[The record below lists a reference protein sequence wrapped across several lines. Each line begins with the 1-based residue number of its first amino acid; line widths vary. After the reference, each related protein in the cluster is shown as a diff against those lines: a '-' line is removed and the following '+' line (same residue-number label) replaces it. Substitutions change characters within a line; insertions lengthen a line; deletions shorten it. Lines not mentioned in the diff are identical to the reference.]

1 MENVSISG
9 RAVVAFRVE
18 DPTEDKYSGG
28 SVMKF
33 SNVLLNVGGSY
44 DSTTGV
50 FTAPVA
56 GLYQFT
62 AQLCVNKGQNI
73 YYEIT
78 KNGNT
83 LHRSR
88 IYESGSAQCCNA
100 EAVEVLWKWD
110 TVSVRATSGQTAN
123 IHKAK
128 TVIFNT
134 FTGFLLRETE

>member
-1 MENVSISG
+1 
-9 RAVVAFRVE
+9 VAFRVE
-18 DPTEDKYSGG
+18 DPTEDKYTSD

-33 SNVLLNVGGSY
+33 SNVLLNVGDSY

-78 KNGNT
+78 KNDSV
-83 LHRSR
+83 LYRSR
-88 IYESGSAQCCNA
+88 IYQSGSVQCCNS
-100 EAVEVLWKWD
+100 ETVDVLSKGE

-123 IHKAK
+123 IHKSK
-128 TVIFNT
+128 GVISNMFS
-134 FTGFLLRETE
+134 GFLLQETE

>member
-1 MENVSISG
+1 M
-9 RAVVAFRVE
+9 AFRVE
-18 DPTEDKYSGG
+18 DPTEDKYTSG

-33 SNVLLNVGGSY
+33 SNVLLNVGDSY

-62 AQLCVNKGQNI
+62 AHLCVDKGQNI

-83 LHRSR
+83 LHMSR
-88 IYESGSAQCCNA
+88 IYESGSHQCCNS
-100 EAVEVLWKWD
+100 EAVDVLSKGE

-123 IHKAK
+123 IHKSK
-128 TVIFNT
+128 TAISNT
-134 FTGFLLRETE
+134 FSGFLLRETE